1 MKRIRY
7 SVAMSLDGYIA
18 GPNGESDWIASDP
31 EMDFAALSAQFDTLL
46 VGRRTFLTMVQARR
60 TTMPGMK
67 TVVLSTTLRAEDY
80 PGVTIIGEQAEEQ
93 VAALRDR
100 STKDLWLFG
109 GGELFRRLLEAGLVD
124 TVEVVVE
131 PVLLGA
137 GVPLLPTTVRRTK
150 LRLTSHRVYRSGI
163 VRMEYDVMKGGIT
176 SRSRR

>member
-7 SVAMSLDGYIA
+7 SVAMSLDAYIA
-18 GPNGESDWIASDP
+18 GPKGEFDWIASDP
-31 EMDFAALSAQFDTLL
+31 EMDFTALSAQFDTLL
-46 VGRRTFLTMVQARR
+46 VGRRTFMTMVHARR

-80 PGVTIIGEQAEEQ
+80 PGVTVIREHAEEQ

-100 STKDLWLFG
+100 SIKDIWLFG

-124 TVEVVVE
+124 SVEVVVE

-137 GVPLLPTTVRRTK
+137 GVPLLPTTVCRTQ
-150 LRLTSHRVYRSGI
+150 LRLTSHRVYGSGV
-163 VRMEYDVMKGGIT
+163 VRAEYAVLKDGVKF
-176 SRSRR
+176 RA